1 MPASPP
7 KVLVVDDEPQIRTLL
22 KTTLHRA
29 GYAVVEAANGREA
42 LNAKSIDKPDLVLL
56 DLGLPDRDGLE
67 LVTLLRGEPRA
78 ALIVISARD
87 QTEQKVA
94 ALDLG
99 ADDYVTKPFDTE
111 ELLARVRASLRHRLA
126 SEAER
131 QVVEAGPVTIDLL
144 ERRVRRGGGDV
155 HLTPKEWTLLSELA
169 KHPGRVLTHDYSAAH
184 CLGTRASRPGR
195 ISPCRH
201 PRASPEARRHA
212 IAAAADHQRTR
223 RGLPAARQIAPAL
236 ALGQD
241 RRARGAVFLRCDLAV
256 AVGVGHLA
264 ERFGGGLGFAV

>member
-22 KTTLHRA
+22 KATLSRA

-67 LVTLLRGEPRA
+67 LVTLLRQEPRS

-111 ELLARVRASLRHRLA
+111 ELRARVRASLRLRLA
-126 SEAER
+126 SESER
-131 QVVEAGPVTIDLL
+131 QLVEAGRVQIDLL
-144 ERRVRRGGGDV
+144 ARVVRRDGAEGHV
-155 HLTPKEWTLLSELA
+155 TPKEWE
-169 KHPGRVLTHDYSAAH
+169 
-184 CLGTRASRPGR
+184 
-195 ISPCRH
+195 
-201 PRASPEARRHA
+201 
-212 IAAAADHQRTR
+212 
-223 RGLPAARQIAPAL
+223 
-236 ALGQD
+236 
-241 RRARGAVFLRCDLAV
+241 
-256 AVGVGHLA
+256 
-264 ERFGGGLGFAV
+264 